1 MAATDPIRRIRR
13 IQHDVPLTYG
23 VREAL
28 RELAELPPARDVPYV
43 TVGVDW
49 RPAGED
55 PGRLPA
61 PDLQRSQARTL
72 KHVEGSSRRPAR
84 QIVEQEL
91 NRLIADHG
99 PRGDVFDSLTADRDR
114 ILAYLD
120 DELDASARGAF
131 IVANAARDVFTPL
144 ALGLPMPTRVTAG
157 ATPSL
162 FDLARLV
169 DDHAAYAVLLVD
181 QHEAVL
187 SIIRRA
193 KLGRS
198 VSLLSNDYPRHQQT
212 GGMRQK
218 RLQARAGER
227 VAAFARGIAD
237 EVQRTLEEERV
248 DWLVIAGDEIM
259 TSALDQTL
267 HQTVKA
273 KILETIRL
281 DSTTSDTDLIATT
294 LPLADAA
301 ERERELAMVR
311 RLQDAIGADGRGM
324 GGVAAVTKALQKG
337 QVATLVIVDD
347 FAASGWGDYTLDAYG
362 AGPVPDAHP
371 LAGDVANLEP
381 VELADKL
388 IRLAVRTGAEIEIVK
403 TSVDTSDLP
412 DGGVPAGGN
421 GPARSEAAQEL
432 DTLGGVGALLRFA

>member
-28 RELAELPPARDVPYV
+28 RELAELPSSPRVPYV
-43 TVGVDW
+43 TASLDW
-49 RPAGED
+49 RPKGGD
-55 PGRLPA
+55 PGRLP
-61 PDLQRSQARTL
+61 PPELQRSQRRTL
-72 KHVEGSSRRPAR
+72 KDVEGSSRRPSR
-84 QIVEQEL
+84 QIVERAL
-91 NRLIADHG
+91 DHLIAEYG
-99 PRGDVFDSLTADRDR
+99 PRGEAVDSLTVDRDR

-120 DELDASARGAF
+120 DELDPSARGAF
-131 IVANAARDVFTPL
+131 IVTCAAHDVFTPL
-144 ALGLPMPTRVTAG
+144 ALGIPMPTRVTAG
-157 ATPSL
+157 ETPSL
-162 FDLARLV
+162 FDLARIV
-169 DDHAAYAVLLVD
+169 DDHAAYAVLLLD
-181 QHEAVL
+181 QHETVL

-248 DWLVIAGDEIM
+248 DWLVIAGDEVM
-259 TSALDQTL
+259 TSALDETL
-267 HQTVKA
+267 HQTVKE

-281 DSTTSDTDLIATT
+281 DSTTSEDDLIATT

-324 GGVAAVTKALQKG
+324 GGVAAVVKALQKG

-347 FAASGWGDYTLDAYG
+347 FDAPGWADYTMDAYG
-362 AGPVPDAHP
+362 AGPVPETHP
-371 LAGDVANLEP
+371 LGGDVANLEP

-388 IRLAVRTGAEIEIVK
+388 IRLAVRTDAAIEIVK
-403 TSVDTSDLP
+403 TSIDASDLP
-412 DGGVPAGGN
+412 DEGVPAGGN
-421 GPARSEAAQEL
+421 GPARSEVAEDL
-432 DTLGGVGALLRFA
+432 DQLGGVGAMLRFA